1 MFYTKN
7 ICAPSEWTGNFS
19 LYDSHLGW
27 PITFRKFDFIL
38 RIPPNTIQLNFE
50 IDAQTYGCYPCKPRL
65 SCSHRFFNH
74 GAPYAEITL
83 VNSSIVNTTDALHHL
98 LADVSS
104 CIVQGCLSNIGL
116 YRCA

>member
-50 IDAQTYGCYPCKPRL
+50 IDAQTYGCYACKQRL
-65 SCSHRFFNH
+65 SRSHQFFDH
-74 GAPYAEITL
+74 CDPYAEITL
-83 VNSSIVNTTDALHHL
+83 VNSSIINTTDALHYL